1 MFEPIVPAAATDER
15 VRVHIDGASHDV
27 PAHYSVAAAMLA
39 AGAAACRTSAVS
51 GAPRGPFC
59 MMGVCF
65 DCLVEIDGVPNVQGC
80 MTPVRDGMQVRAMR
94 GKARLA

>member
-1 MFEPIVPAAATDER
+1 
-15 VRVHIDGASHDV
+15 
-27 PAHYSVAAAMLA
+27 
-39 AGAAACRTSAVS
+39 
-51 GAPRGPFC
+51 
-59 MMGVCF
+59 VCF